1 MVKYFWAIHSG
12 APKTGATHPKVK
24 GSGATAVEGRPFE
37 DQKQQQPA
45 ESTNTGEQDVAKFPS
60 LE

>member
-1 MVKYFWAIHSG
+1 M
-12 APKTGATHPKVK
+12 K
-24 GSGATAVEGRPFE
+24 GSGATAIEGRPIE